1 VTPITL
7 YLLRKKSFKKDVVN
21 MPLVKNIMSKPVVTV
36 EPSTTIYEAARRMKE
51 AKIGSLIVTDNQDR
65 PLGIV
70 TETDIIYKVV
80 AEKASLDTPVKGVM
94 TKDIKTIDEEETVE
108 QAAKVMAAHL
118 IRRVPVLKN
127 KKLVG
132 IVALKDVVKAKKVNS
147 ESEYYPYY
155 T

>member
-1 VTPITL
+1 MT
-7 YLLRKKSFKKDVVN
+7 
-21 MPLVKNIMSKPVVTV
+21 LVKNIMSKPVVTV
-36 EPSTTIYEAARRMKE
+36 EPSTTIYEAAKFMKE
-51 AKIGSLIVTDNQDR
+51 AKIGSLIIVDDQEKLR
-65 PLGIV
+65 GIV

-80 AEKASLDTPVKGVM
+80 AERVPLDTPVKEVM
-94 TKDIKTIDEEETVE
+94 TKDIKTINEDETVE
-108 QAAKVMAAHL
+108 QAARVMAAHL
-118 IRRVPVLKN
+118 IRRLPVLKD